1 MRNLADGIMKRLINT
16 LMVAAVFSTL
26 LFSCKKDDD
35 SSENSNSSSSGGN
48 TSTTPDVTTTARYV
62 QNVILEDYTGLNC
75 GYCPGAH
82 NYLVK
87 AKTAYGDNVIDVEI
101 HPSAYEAPNSIFLY
115 KPSDAILGVFSI
127 NGFPAIRLNRTT
139 SVSYGAN
146 PTNDLKS
153 VLKTTSG
160 AALSSTLGLSI
171 TSTISGSNLNITVKS
186 RFSKATSSV
195 KLVLYVLES
204 GLVGDQHSYF
214 NADSNSP
221 YYGQGQVLKYSHD
234 GVLKVSASDILG
246 DNLPA
251 QEAGSEYTKTYKV
264 VLGSTWNKANLSI
277 AAMLVD
283 SSNKALNALQADA
296 GKAKSF
302 QFTVQ

>member
-1 MRNLADGIMKRLINT
+1 MRNLASGIMKGWLNT
-16 LMVAAVFSTL
+16 FIIIAVFSIF

-35 SSENSNSSSSGGN
+35 SLENSNSSGGDN
-48 TSTTPDVTTTARYV
+48 STTTDVTTTARYV
-62 QNVILEDYTGLNC
+62 QNAILEDYTGLNC

-115 KPSDAILGVFSI
+115 KPSDAILTVFNI
-127 NGFPAIRLNRTT
+127 NGFPNIRLNRTT
-139 SVSYGAN
+139 TVSYGAN

-153 VLKTTSG
+153 VLKTSSG

-171 TSTISGSNLNITVKS
+171 ASTINGSNLDITIKS
-186 RFSKATSSV
+186 RFSKATSNV
-195 KLVLYVLES
+195 KLVVYVLES
-204 GLVGDQHSYF
+204 GLTGDQHSYF
-214 NADSNSP
+214 NADSSSP
-221 YYGQGQVLKYSHD
+221 YYGQGQILKYSHD
-234 GVLKVSASDILG
+234 GVLKASASDILG

-251 QEAGSEYTKTYKV
+251 QEAASEYTKTYKV
-264 VLGSTWNKANLSI
+264 ALGSTWNKANLSI
-277 AAMLVD
+277 VAMLVD

-296 GKAKSF
+296 GKVKNF
-302 QFTVQ
+302 QLTVQ